1 MSEERVLG
9 KIDEVQKDIGKLRSD
24 VGQISVDIG
33 RIDER
38 QKNVVKEIEEIK
50 EIVTG
55 NGLTKRV
62 TTLEVNQENKEKW
75 LDKKWPIYVGIG
87 MLILSEILSFF
98 FG

>member
-1 MSEERVLG
+1 MC
-9 KIDEVQKDIGKLRSD
+9 DEKSFEDLKDMLAAQDKTAA
-24 VGQISVDIG
+24 

-38 QKNVVKEIEEIK
+38 QKTVIKEISEIK